1 MIFRA
6 YLFFHSLRYT
16 VTCDGA
22 RVLYGRDGDNF
33 NCTSIENIVHL
44 TQSGYTKA
52 HAQKMDP
59 YVAPGRF
66 LSLEDKPKFPF
77 CDEVCKI
84 EMLSQERVKKRAA
97 LHPDMS

>member
-1 MIFRA
+1 MTERE
-6 YLFFHSLRYT
+6 FFTGGMETILTALRLKI
-16 VTCDGA
+16 
-22 RVLYGRDGDNF
+22 LYILHNPD
-33 NCTSIENIVHL
+33 IK
-44 TQSGYTKA
+44 KA